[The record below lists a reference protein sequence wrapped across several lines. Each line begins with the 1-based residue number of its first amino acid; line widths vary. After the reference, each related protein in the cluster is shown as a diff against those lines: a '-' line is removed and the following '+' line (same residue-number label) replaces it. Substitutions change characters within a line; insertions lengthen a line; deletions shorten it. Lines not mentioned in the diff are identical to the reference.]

1 MAYSALEIAKY
12 MISYCVHQKRPI
24 SNLKLQKMLYY
35 AWIDYYK
42 ETGKELFFDRI
53 FAWQLGPVVPET
65 YYEFCSYA
73 GKPITKEYTIEL
85 DNTDKTI
92 IDLIIEKYIP
102 ITAGV
107 LVSRTHEKGKPWDI
121 IYKEGYGDRDEI
133 PFDLIKLK
141 ECA

>member
-1 MAYSALEIAKY
+1 MVYTALEVAKY
-12 MISYCVHQKRPI
+12 IISYCTRQKKPI

-42 ETGKELFFDRI
+42 ETSRELFLDRI

-73 GKPITKEYTIEL
+73 GKPIAKEYFVKL
-85 DNTDKTI
+85 DNTDKPVV
-92 IDLIIEKYIP
+92 DSIIEKYIP
-102 ITAGV
+102 ITASA
-107 LVSRTHEKGKPWDI
+107 LVSRSHEKGKPWDLV
-121 IYKEGYGDRDEI
+121 YKDGYGNRDEI
-133 PFDLIKLK
+133 PFELIKLK